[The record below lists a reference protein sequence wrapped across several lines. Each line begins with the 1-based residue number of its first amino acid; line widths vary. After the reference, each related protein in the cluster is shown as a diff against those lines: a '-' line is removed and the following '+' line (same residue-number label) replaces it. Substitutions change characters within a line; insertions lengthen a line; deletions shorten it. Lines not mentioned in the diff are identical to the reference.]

1 MRTSAVTLILRGVPA
16 GRLGSICPTQR
27 HVVGVS
33 MVAATTGP
41 LSPNWTFTVV
51 RVMCDCEWVNCT
63 EMLPV
68 ISHVRCT
75 SWPENGVAI

>member
-1 MRTSAVTLILRGVPA
+1 
-16 GRLGSICPTQR
+16 
-27 HVVGVS
+27 

-68 ISHVRCT
+68 IAHVRCT